1 MATDMSL
8 KQSLCVVSQFGCL
21 SEQDG
26 RSAGEAE
33 FLLCAGI
40 CWRSI
45 SGCMGRWTAHPQEFP
60 VLICG
65 GSGSCGLCIQPHRL
79 LEYSMII
86 NPFQSF

>member
-40 CWRSI
+40 CWRGI

-65 GSGSCGLCIQPHRL
+65 GSGSCGLGYWNIP
-79 LEYSMII
+79 
-86 NPFQSF
+86 